1 MRLRTESI
9 KRCADDGRTKHTY
22 IHTPYYCRHC
32 CTVYVGLAQARPNK
46 SIASITM
53 LKLLIVEAVES
64 VVEAVVVGVDAKSVV
79 VEAVDCC

>member
-1 MRLRTESI
+1 M
-9 KRCADDGRTKHTY
+9 AHTY

-53 LKLLIVEAVES
+53 LKLLIV
-64 VVEAVVVGVDAKSVV
+64 VGVNAISVV

>member
-1 MRLRTESI
+1 MLNLLI
-9 KRCADDGRTKHTY
+9 VVDGCTKHTY

-53 LKLLIVEAVES
+53 LNLLLMKLLIVEAVES
-64 VVEAVVVGVDAKSVV
+64 EVVKSVVEAV
-79 VEAVDCC
+79 ECC

>member
-53 LKLLIVEAVES
+53 LKLLNPLLKLLI
-64 VVEAVVVGVDAKSVV
+64 VVGVDAKSVV